1 MPNFTRKEIK
11 RSFIKLLS
19 EHPLNQISVRDIVEE
34 CGINR
39 NSFYYHFQDIPALIE
54 EIFIEET
61 EKLIE
66 QHPEVDDLD
75 ACVDSIISLS
85 MQNRKALLNIFNS
98 VNRDIYEEYVM
109 KLCETIVTKY
119 VYTVFGQSMVN
130 ERDRKI
136 CIWSIKCEL
145 FGILI
150 DCCVNG
156 LKEDDMNDIHRL
168 LELLQGIPNIV
179 ISQSNGNSIKQVH
192 NGEEENDE

>member
-1 MPNFTRKEIK
+1 MPNFTKKEINLNE
-11 RSFIKLLS
+11 R
-19 EHPLNQISVRDIVEE
+19 PLNKISVRDIVED

-39 NSFYYHFQDIPALIE
+39 NSFYYHFQDIPSLIE

-66 QHPEVDDLD
+66 QYPKVDNLD
-75 ACVDSIISLS
+75 ACVDSIIDLS
-85 MQNRKALLNIFNS
+85 IQNKKALLNIFHS
-98 VNRDIYEEYVM
+98 VNRDIYEQYAM

-119 VYTVFGQSMVN
+119 VYTVFGQRMTN

-150 DCCVNG
+150 DCCIND
-156 LKEDDMNDIHRL
+156 LKEDNINDIHRM
-168 LELLQGIPNIV
+168 LELLQGIPDII
-179 ISQSNGNSIKQVH
+179 ISQSNADCTK
-192 NGEEENDE
+192 